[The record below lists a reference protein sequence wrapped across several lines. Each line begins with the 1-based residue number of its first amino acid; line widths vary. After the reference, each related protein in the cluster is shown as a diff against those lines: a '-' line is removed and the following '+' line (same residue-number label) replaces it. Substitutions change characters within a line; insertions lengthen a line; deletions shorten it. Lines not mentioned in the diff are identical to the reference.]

1 MLNKVF
7 LFLFLFLFS
16 FHVSSQCVAAFKFL
30 VNGNSVDFVNSS
42 TGSYSYELWEFGDGN
57 INDVTSKPS
66 HNYSQSG
73 SYIVCLSIYD
83 SNGYFCDSVCEKIN
97 IISSSIE
104 SFNDIVKLYPNPFA
118 EFCKI
123 YSESIIDCIYLYNS
137 KGLLMQVIDD
147 INSKDF
153 KFSNKGLNSGVYNLK
168 IITKNITLNKKII
181 VI

>member
-1 MLNKVF
+1 MLSKIF
-7 LFLFLFLFS
+7 LFLFLFFFS
-16 FHVSSQCVAAFKFL
+16 FNVNSQCVAAFKFL

-42 TGSYSYELWEFGDGN
+42 TGSYSYEFWDFGDGN

-104 SFNDIVKLYPNPFA
+104 FLNDMVQLYPNPFT

-123 YSESIIDCIYLYNS
+123 YSDNIIDCIFLYNS
-137 KGLLMQVIDD
+137 QGLLIQVIND

-153 KFSNKGLNSGVYNLK
+153 KLLNKGLNSGIYNLK